1 MVFNRRMA
9 SLERGTQR
17 IILPVMTPLI
27 DIALQVNSKWRRV
40 SLKLESYNPGG
51 SIKYRTAQGL
61 VENLKR
67 AGLLRPGITLI
78 ESTSGN
84 LGVALALLSRE
95 YDYHF
100 TAVTDPKTD
109 PTVLDRIRR
118 QGAHVICVT
127 EPDTAGGYL
136 LSRLA
141 AVRDFLAAQ
150 PDAIW
155 PNQYENL
162 ANPSVHYRQTAP
174 EICGQCPEIDAVFVA
189 ASTGGTLAGIGRY
202 LKAADRS
209 VRIVG
214 VDMHGSAVFGFPI
227 GKRLV
232 TGIGS
237 SRHSSFLRPDDYD
250 DVVLV
255 DDLAAIATCHRL
267 RELGLHLGGSSGAA
281 IAACSRYL
289 AANEDIMC
297 AVCICPDGAS
307 NYLNSLYS
315 QEWLAL
321 NGLDLEDDAAV
332 RLFDDVKIL

>member
-1 MVFNRRMA
+1 MV
-9 SLERGTQR
+9 
-17 IILPVMTPLI
+17 TPLL

-40 SLKLESYNPGG
+40 GLKLESYNPGG

-61 VENLKR
+61 VADLQR
-67 AGLLRPGITLI
+67 AGRLRPGVTLI

-84 LGVALALLSRE
+84 LGVALALLSGE
-95 YDYHF
+95 YDYRF

-109 PTVLDRIRR
+109 PTVLDRIRSL
-118 QGAHVICVT
+118 GAQVISVT
-127 EPDTAGGYL
+127 EPDKAGGYL
-136 LSRLA
+136 LTRLA

-155 PNQYENL
+155 PNQYENPS
-162 ANPSVHYRQTAP
+162 NPTVHYRQTAP
-174 EICGQCPEIDAVFVA
+174 EMYRQCPELDTVFVA
-189 ASTGGTLAGIGRY
+189 ASTGGTLAGIGRF
-202 LKAADRS
+202 LKGADPS
-209 VRIVG
+209 VRVVG
-214 VDMHGSAVFGFPI
+214 VDMHGSAVFSLPA

-237 SRHSSFLRPDDYD
+237 SRPSSFLEPGCYD
-250 DVVLV
+250 DIVLV

-267 RELGLHLGGSSGAA
+267 RNELGLSLGGSSGAA

-289 AANEDIMC
+289 AANEDVTR

-315 QEWLAL
+315 QEWLTL
-321 NGLDLEDDAAV
+321 NGIDLESDAAV
-332 RLFDDVKIL
+332 LFDDVKIL

>member
-1 MVFNRRMA
+1 M
-9 SLERGTQR
+9 
-17 IILPVMTPLI
+17 MTPLL

-40 SLKLESYNPGG
+40 GLKLESHNLGG

-61 VENLKR
+61 VEDLQR
-67 AGLLRPGITLI
+67 AGQLRPGKTLI

-109 PTVLDRIRR
+109 PAVLERIRNL
-118 QGAHVICVT
+118 GAQVICVT
-127 EPDTAGGYL
+127 EPDSSGGYL

-141 AVRDFLAAQ
+141 TVRDFLTTQ
-150 PDAIW
+150 PDAVW
-155 PNQYENL
+155 SNQYENPS
-162 ANPSVHYRQTAP
+162 NPNVHYRQTAP
-174 EICGQCPEIDAVFVA
+174 EIVRQCPEIDAVFVA

-202 LKAADRS
+202 LKATAPS
-209 VRIVG
+209 VRVVG
-214 VDMHGSAVFGFPI
+214 VDMYGSAVFGLPSR
-227 GKRLV
+227 KRLV

-237 SRHSSFLRPDDYD
+237 GKPSSFLRPDDYD

-255 DDLAAIATCHRL
+255 DDLSAIATCHRI
-267 RELGLHLGGSSGAA
+267 RNEIGLGLGGSSGAA

-289 AANEDIMC
+289 AVNEDVTW
-297 AVCICPDGAS
+297 AVCVCPDGAS

-315 QEWLAL
+315 QEWLTL
-321 NGLDLEDDAAV
+321 NGLDLESDAAAQ
-332 RLFDDVKIL
+332 LFDDVKIL

>member
-1 MVFNRRMA
+1 M
-9 SLERGTQR
+9 
-17 IILPVMTPLI
+17 MTPLL
-27 DIALQVNSKWRRV
+27 DIALHVNSRWRHV
-40 SLKLESYNPGG
+40 SLKLESYNPGE

-61 VENLKR
+61 VENLKQ
-67 AGLLRPGITLI
+67 AGRLWPGITLI

-84 LGVALALLSRE
+84 LGVALALLSTE
-95 YDYHF
+95 YDFRF

-109 PTVLDRIRR
+109 PTVLDRIRSL
-118 QGAHVICVT
+118 GAQVICVT
-127 EPDTAGGYL
+127 EPDKAGGYL

-141 AVRDFLAAQ
+141 KVRDLLAEQ

-155 PNQYENL
+155 SNQYENPS
-162 ANPSVHYRQTAP
+162 NPDVHYRQTAP
-174 EICGQCPEIDAVFVA
+174 EICKQCPEIDAVFVA

-202 LKAADRS
+202 LRASNPS

-214 VDMHGSAVFGFPI
+214 VDMHGSAVFGLPV

-237 SRHSSFLRPDDYD
+237 SRPSSFLRRSDYD

-255 DDLAAIATCHRL
+255 DDLAAVATCHRL
-267 RELGLHLGGSSGAA
+267 RDELGLGLGGSSGAA

-289 AANEDIMC
+289 AVNEDIVR

-321 NGLDLEDDAAV
+321 NGVDLECGAAA

>member
-1 MVFNRRMA
+1 MV
-9 SLERGTQR
+9 
-17 IILPVMTPLI
+17 TPLL

-61 VENLKR
+61 VDDLER
-67 AGLLRPGITLI
+67 AGRLRPGITLI

-95 YDYHF
+95 YDYRF

-109 PTVLDRIRR
+109 PAVLDRIRSL
-118 QGAHVICVT
+118 GAQVICVT

-155 PNQYENL
+155 PNQYENPS
-162 ANPSVHYRQTAP
+162 NPNVHYRQTAP
-174 EICGQCPEIDAVFVA
+174 EIYRQCPEIDAVFVA
-189 ASTGGTLAGIGRY
+189 VSTGGTLAGTGRY
-202 LKAADRS
+202 LKAADPS

-214 VDMHGSAVFGFPI
+214 VDMHGSAVFGLPV

-237 SRHSSFLRPDDYD
+237 SRPSSFLRPGGYD

-255 DDLAAIATCHRL
+255 DDLSAIATCHRL
-267 RELGLHLGGSSGAA
+267 RNEPGLGLGGSSGAV

-289 AANEDIMC
+289 AVNEDIMRP
-297 AVCICPDGAS
+297 VCICPDGAS

-321 NGLDLEDDAAV
+321 NGLDLESDAAA